1 MLSVSDTGIG
11 IPPEIRERI
20 FEPFFTT
27 KEKDKGTGLGLS
39 TVYGIVKQ
47 SEGSIWVYSEPG
59 QGTSFKIYLPKIE
72 EEVES
77 TRPEDTSQK
86 LLRGAETILVVE
98 DEEVVRRVVCTILQK
113 NGYHILEA
121 TNGKEALCL
130 AQEQNGKPIHLM
142 LTDVVMPGMDGP
154 ELAKNL
160 SSLYPE
166 TNVIY
171 MSGYTDHSI
180 IHREIL
186 KPGIPYLQKPFTSN
200 ALSRKVREVLDGR

>member
-1 MLSVSDTGIG
+1 MLSISDTGIG
-11 IPPEIRERI
+11 MPPEIRERI

-47 SEGSIWVYSEPG
+47 SEGSVWVYSEPG
-59 QGTSFKIYLPKIE
+59 KGTAFKIYLPRIK

-77 TRPEDTSQK
+77 IGVEDTLQK
-86 LLRGAETILVVE
+86 SPQGSETILVVE

-130 AQEQNGKPIHLM
+130 AQERNGKPIHLM

-166 TNVIY
+166 TKVIY
-171 MSGYTDHSI
+171 MSGYTNNAI
-180 IHREIL
+180 IHHEIL
-186 KPGIPYLQKPFTSN
+186 KPGIPYLQKPFTSD
-200 ALSRKVREVLDGR
+200 ALSRKVREVLGGL